1 MIYNIFGLQYEVL
14 NSNFILQHI
23 LGGITLK
30 KTDVLKHG
38 KEIERINKQLN
49 YKLWFGTIEEF
60 NALTTIDSDTVYLI
74 KE

>member
-1 MIYNIFGLQYEVL
+1 M
-14 NSNFILQHI
+14 
-23 LGGITLK
+23 K

-38 KEIERINKQLN
+38 KEIERISQQIN

-60 NALTTIDSDTVYLI
+60 NALATIDSDTVYLI

>member
-1 MIYNIFGLQYEVL
+1 MVCDIFGLQYKIL

-30 KTDVLKHG
+30 KTDVLRHE
-38 KEIERINKQLN
+38 KEIERINEQLN

-60 NALTTIDSDTVYLI
+60 NALATIDSNTIYLI

>member
-1 MIYNIFGLQYEVL
+1 MVYDIFGLQYNIL
-14 NSNFILQHI
+14 NFILQHI
-23 LGGITLK
+23 SGGITLK

-38 KEIERINKQLN
+38 KEIERISQQIN

-60 NALTTIDSDTVYLI
+60 NALATIDSDTVYLI

>member
-1 MIYNIFGLQYEVL
+1 MN
-14 NSNFILQHI
+14 
-23 LGGITLK
+23 K
-30 KTDVLKHG
+30 KDVLKQE
-38 KEIERINKQLN
+38 KEINDIKAKLN

>member
-1 MIYNIFGLQYEVL
+1 MVYDIFGLQYKIL
-14 NSNFILQHI
+14 NSNFIQHI

-38 KEIERINKQLN
+38 KEIERINEQLG

-60 NALTTIDSDTVYLI
+60 NALTTVDSNTVYLI